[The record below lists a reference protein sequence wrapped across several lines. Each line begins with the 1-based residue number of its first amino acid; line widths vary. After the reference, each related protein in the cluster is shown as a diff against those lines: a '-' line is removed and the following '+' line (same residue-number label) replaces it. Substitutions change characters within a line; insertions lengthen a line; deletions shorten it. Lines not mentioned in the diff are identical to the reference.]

1 MRYTGLHNTDLE
13 DFMLSLASFI
23 LEHARVTP
31 ERTALRLGERTVS
44 YGQLDAMASAVAR
57 YLVAQG
63 LEVGDKVA
71 LSCPNLP
78 FFPAVYYGVLRA
90 GMVVVPLNVLL
101 KPAEI
106 AYHLQDSDAKAYF
119 VFEGTP
125 ELPLAQAG
133 AAGFGDAPGCQHLVV
148 MTADTAA
155 PSPLEGA
162 VTFGQIMQRHA
173 GAFDLVPQGGE
184 DTAVI
189 LYTSGT
195 TGKPKGAELTHL
207 NMVMNAVVSS
217 RLVHIGG
224 MEQKDQVFLG
234 ALPLFHVF
242 GQTCVMNTMFYLG
255 GQVVLLPRF
264 AAEDALRAMTS
275 CGVTTFAGVP
285 TMYWGLLNA
294 ARDVSADD
302 FAALKGKLKA
312 CLSGGSAMPVELLRR
327 FEEVFS
333 VAILEGYGLSETS
346 PVACFNH
353 HDRERKVGTVGQAV
367 FGVEVRVVGDDD
379 RVLNAGE
386 AGEIA
391 LRGHN
396 VMKGYYGRAEA
407 TAEALRGGWF
417 HTGDIGT
424 MDHEGYVT
432 VVDRLKDMIIRGG
445 FNVYPREVEE
455 VLMTHPEVSLA
466 AVVGVPDEEY
476 GEEIKAFVVTQAGS
490 SLTAAELRAWSKGCL
505 AAYKY
510 PRALSIV
517 DSLPM
522 NATGKILRR
531 ELRAAEQQV
540 GGQEVSTRP

>member
-1 MRYTGLHNTDLE
+1 M
-13 DFMLSLASFI
+13 
-23 LEHARVTP
+23 
-31 ERTALRLGERTVS
+31 
-44 YGQLDAMASAVAR
+44 
-57 YLVAQG
+57 
-63 LEVGDKVA
+63 
-71 LSCPNLP
+71 
-78 FFPAVYYGVLRA
+78 
-90 GMVVVPLNVLL
+90 
-101 KPAEI
+101 
-106 AYHLQDSDAKAYF
+106 
-119 VFEGTP
+119 
-125 ELPLAQAG
+125 
-133 AAGFGDAPGCQHLVV
+133 
-148 MTADTAA
+148 
-155 PSPLEGA
+155 
-162 VTFGQIMQRHA
+162 
-173 GAFDLVPQGGE
+173 
-184 DTAVI
+184 
-189 LYTSGT
+189 
-195 TGKPKGAELTHL
+195 
-207 NMVMNAVVSS
+207 
-217 RLVHIGG
+217 
-224 MEQKDQVFLG
+224 
-234 ALPLFHVF
+234 
-242 GQTCVMNTMFYLG
+242 
-255 GQVVLLPRF
+255 
-264 AAEDALRAMTS
+264 
-275 CGVTTFAGVP
+275 
-285 TMYWGLLNA
+285 
-294 ARDVSADD
+294 
-302 FAALKGKLKA
+302 
-312 CLSGGSAMPVELLRR
+312 
-327 FEEVFS
+327 
-333 VAILEGYGLSETS
+333 
-346 PVACFNH
+346 
-353 HDRERKVGTVGQAV
+353 
-367 FGVEVRVVGDDD
+367 
-379 RVLNAGE
+379 LNAGE